1 MQRRAARASST
12 TAAILRGVADED
24 LSQLLAQGERA
35 AFHGPPGKAVDALS
49 RAVEL
54 AHGSGNTDAST
65 AALWLLGLALG
76 AAGRYGAALTTLT
89 PVLEAGE
96 AAGGGSARLFGALAG
111 ASLGAVRRQLGRHA
125 EAREA
130 DERGLT
136 LTDGTGE
143 AAFACLLGLAADAVG
158 GNEPATAHERADA
171 AAALLPDRPNE
182 WWRQRVRYDW
192 VRAEI
197 ALLDE
202 DAEAAVEA
210 AESAVERA
218 ERARAPRHVAKS
230 LLFQGVAQIQNGD
243 LSGASALKR
252 AATLAEGLGAVPLV
266 WPSRALLGALLA
278 DSDPAESAASLGAAR
293 SAVLAIAG
301 DLPDALR
308 TDWLARDEI
317 AALLG
322 H

>member
-1 MQRRAARASST
+1 M
-12 TAAILRGVADED
+12 ADED
-24 LSQLLAQGERA
+24 LGQLLAQGERA

-49 RAVEL
+49 RAIEL
-54 AHGSGNTDAST
+54 AHAAGNTDAST
-65 AALWLLGLALG
+65 AALWLLGLSLG
-76 AAGRYGAALTTLT
+76 ACGRYGTALTTLT
-89 PVLEAGE
+89 PVLDAGE
-96 AAGGGSARLFGALAG
+96 AAAGGSARLFGALAG
-111 ASLGAVRRQLGRHA
+111 ASLGSIRRQLGRHA

-158 GNEPATAHERADA
+158 LNDSAVAHGHAEA
-171 AAALLPDRPNE
+171 AEALLPDRPTE
-182 WWRQRVRYDW
+182 WWRQRVRLDW

-202 DAEAAVEA
+202 DPESAVEA

-230 LLFQGVAQIQNGD
+230 LLFQGVARIQNAD
-243 LSGASALKR
+243 LDGAAALRR
-252 AATLAEGLGAVPLV
+252 AATLAEGLAALPLV

-278 DSDPAESAASLGAAR
+278 DSEPAESAASLAAAR
-293 SAVLAIAG
+293 GAVLAIAG
-301 DLPDALR
+301 DLPDGLR
-308 TDWLARDEI
+308 EDWLARDEI
-317 AALLG
+317 GALLG
-322 H
+322 S